1 MRIVV
6 SGTHASGKTTL
17 IDDFLDLHPE
27 YERWGDPFEFV
38 DSALDEPD
46 ASSFFEQLVASAKRL
61 LAGGS
66 DQDVVVER
74 GPLDFLAYLA
84 ALENMGRGGRSAAL
98 FEQGVELTS
107 RAMNEVDLLV
117 ILPLHHRDGI
127 SVGDD
132 EDLELRSAMNESL
145 LELSDDSDLV
155 GDRARVIEVV
165 GDRATRLAALN
176 GALAAFG

>member
-17 IDDFLDLHPE
+17 IDDFVEAHPE
-27 YERWGDPFEFV
+27 YERWGDAFEFV

-46 ASSFFEQLVASAKRL
+46 ASTYFEQLVSSGKRL
-61 LAGGS
+61 LAGGPE
-66 DQDVVVER
+66 QDVIVER

-84 ALENMGRGGRSAAL
+84 ALETLGRGGRSSAL
-98 FEQGVELTS
+98 YEQGLELTS
-107 RAMNEVDLLV
+107 RAMSEVDLLV
-117 ILPLHHRDGI
+117 ILPLQHRNGPEAAA
-127 SVGDD
+127 D

-145 LELSDDSDLV
+145 LELSDDQDLT

-165 GDRATRLAALN
+165 GDRTARLAAVN
-176 GALAAFG
+176 AALADFG

>member
-27 YERWGDPFEFV
+27 YERWGDLFEFV
-38 DSALDEPD
+38 ESALDEPD
-46 ASSFFEQLVASAKRL
+46 ASSYFEQLVASAKRL
-61 LAGGS
+61 LAGATDGN
-66 DQDVVVER
+66 VIVER

-84 ALENMGRGGRSAAL
+84 ALETLGRGGRSSSL
-98 FEQGVELTS
+98 FEQGLELTS
-107 RAMNEVDLLV
+107 RAMSGVDLLV
-117 ILPLHHRDGI
+117 ILPLEHRDGLAAAA
-127 SVGDD
+127 D

-145 LELSDDSDLV
+145 LELSDDAELT

-165 GDRATRLAALN
+165 GDRAGRLAAVSA
-176 GALAAFG
+176 ALADFG